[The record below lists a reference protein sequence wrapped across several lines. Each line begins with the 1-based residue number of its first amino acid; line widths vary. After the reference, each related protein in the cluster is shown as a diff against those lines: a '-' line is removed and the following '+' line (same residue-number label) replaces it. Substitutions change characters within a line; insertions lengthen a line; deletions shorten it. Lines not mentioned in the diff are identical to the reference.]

1 MSTLNL
7 GKLRFNWRGVYDSAQ
22 TYTRNDTV
30 KYQQNSFVC
39 ITDTTTGTFNGS
51 HWAVM
56 AEGMHP
62 ATTEGD
68 LITFESGNLVRK
80 PIGAEGQV
88 VSAKAGKASWEYS
101 PLIQK
106 RMFQDFNRE
115 QVNSGGAY
123 YFGGNPNITPKKAD
137 SVIVVTLNLFSEP
150 NDHNTSYRVQ
160 YSTDGGTNWAN
171 MRLSVNAQNYHGMF
185 MNYEYSGDN
194 STTPSHSNIE
204 LAQVFNTLNNIKF
217 RLVTGNGGYVIMNGA
232 ITGGSGE
239 NAQSSIALTE
249 MNADF
254 ASVSHNGGA

>member
-68 LITFESGNLVRK
+68 LLTFESGNLVRK

-101 PLIQK
+101 PVIQT
-106 RMFQDFNRE
+106 RMFQHFDRQ
-115 QVNSGGAY
+115 QVDNGGTY
-123 YFGGNPNITPKKAD
+123 VFGGNPNITLKKAD
-137 SVIVVTLNLFSEP
+137 SVLLVTLNLFSEP
-150 NDHNTSYRVQ
+150 NEHNTSYRVQ
-160 YSTDGGTNWAN
+160 YSVDNGANWYN
-171 MRLSVNAQNYHGMF
+171 MRLPTTGQNYHGMF
-185 MNYEYSGDN
+185 QGYEYSGDY
-194 STTPSHSNIE
+194 SSTPSHSNQE
-204 LAQVFNTLNNIKF
+204 LAAVFNTTSNIRF
-217 RLVTGNGGYVIMNGA
+217 RLTVGNGSSVVMNGSWQ
-232 ITGGSGE
+232 SGYE
-239 NAQSSIALTE
+239 TAPSMIKLTE
-249 MNADF
+249 LNADF
-254 ASVSHNGGA
+254 NSITIVGGA